1 MNWVRAWWSRPGL
14 WSRALTW
21 WRSPGVLASRAAFAA
36 AVAASVAM
44 REALDAEERVGMLPE
59 SVPPEARD
67 SGPDVLDGLSMGAH
81 P

>member
-1 MNWVRAWWSRPGL
+1 MGWLRAWWARPGF

-36 AVAASVAM
+36 AVAASVAV
-44 REALDAEERVGMLPE
+44 REALDAEERVGQLPE
-59 SVPPEARD
+59 SVPPVERD
-67 SGPDVLDGLSMGAH
+67 SGPDLFDGMASSLR